1 MQTSELSHGPG
12 RNAVLALTALMVL
25 AMAVALFAM
34 GRIPICA
41 CGTVKLWHGVV
52 NSGENSQH
60 LLDWYTPSHIIHGAL
75 FYAIFILL
83 RRWSG
88 AAWPLAWGFIAALGV
103 EILWE
108 IVENTPT
115 MIDRYR
121 TATISLGY
129 TGDSIINSVA
139 DVLSMMLGFY
149 LAATLPV
156 WLSVALVLLA
166 EIGVAYVIRDN
177 LLLNILM
184 LVWPMDWVRTWQ
196 QGGA

>member
-12 RNAVLALTALMVL
+12 RNTVLALTALMVL
-25 AMAVALFAM
+25 AMAAVLFVM

-75 FYAIFILL
+75 FFTIFVLL
-83 RRWSG
+83 RRWCG
-88 AAWPLAWGFIAALGV
+88 ATWPLAWGFIAALGV

-108 IVENTPT
+108 IVENTPA

-129 TGDSIINSVA
+129 TGDSIINSVM

-156 WLSVALVLLA
+156 RLSMTLVLLA

-177 LLLNILM
+177 LVLNILM

-196 QGGA
+196 AGA